1 MYGFACYMEDNQ
13 RKCLVLPKKYKEWIT
28 DFNYPLGFVKMRTT
42 NGQVFEVKVY
52 ELANFCYFY
61 NGWYSVVE
69 TLKLQ
74 SGSWLVFQYEEALS
88 SFRIFYFY
96 DNIEFA
102 PSDYFY
108 YRPNGAFDKPDAMHI
123 NRLFVHHKMDNTI
136 PNYPVVIRGPGKLK
150 VFVRIE
156 VFDNQLY
163 ITTGWDRI
171 KKKLSITD
179 EHMLVF
185 EMIDLHNFD
194 MFVFNCSKNADLV
207 LPPELYAAAVKEEIE
222 EDVISISDAEDVDEV
237 SNRTEAN
244 MLPVA
249 RNEETIPIV
258 FRVDNHFRI
267 KKHLA
272 KKIGLDRKR
281 CLKIVDAEGNVW
293 DWESRLRMVGFT

>member
-1 MYGFACYMEDNQ
+1 
-13 RKCLVLPKKYKEWIT
+13 
-28 DFNYPLGFVKMRTT
+28 
-42 NGQVFEVKVY
+42 
-52 ELANFCYFY
+52 
-61 NGWYSVVE
+61 
-69 TLKLQ
+69 
-74 SGSWLVFQYEEALS
+74 
-88 SFRIFYFY
+88 
-96 DNIEFA
+96 
-102 PSDYFY
+102 
-108 YRPNGAFDKPDAMHI
+108 MHI

-150 VFVRIE
+150 VFVRME

-222 EDVISISDAEDVDEV
+222 EDVISISDAEDMYEV

-293 DWESRLRMVGFT
+293 DVQVGIEAPDGRFYIKKHEEFCEGQKDGSS